1 MSLTLYDVSVPVFV
15 KNLKSL
21 SKLLAKG
28 QAHFEK
34 DESKIIHAR
43 LVDDMGD
50 LIFQIQRVADTAK
63 GLAVRVGGAEDV
75 TLEDNETDFAGIYK
89 RINRV
94 IEILESLPSTC
105 TDGKE
110 DAEIVMKAGGHE
122 LKFTGKQYVL
132 DFAIPNF
139 FFHVVTA
146 YNILRK
152 EGVAVGKGD
161 FLGRT

>member
-1 MSLTLYDVSVPVFV
+1 MSLTLYDISVPLFI

-21 SKLLAKG
+21 SKFLAKG

-34 DESKIIHAR
+34 DESKIVHAR
-43 LVDDMGD
+43 LVEDMGD
-50 LIFQIQRVADTAK
+50 LIFQIHRISDSAK

-75 TLEDNETDFAGIYK
+75 VFENNETDFAGIYT

-94 IEILESLPSTC
+94 TEILESLPSTC
-105 TDGKE
+105 TDGKDDTE
-110 DAEIVMKAGGHE
+110 VVMKVGPNE
-122 LKFTGKQYVL
+122 LKFTAKQFVL

-152 EGVAVGKGD
+152 EGVPVGKGD